1 MADYIA
7 RGIDVSQAQG
17 VIDWAAVKA
26 SGLVDFAIIRTGFG
40 WRENSDSQVDKQF
53 AANVKGCEENGIP
66 YGFYHYSYCT
76 NPYNARKEAKYML
89 NIIKGTQPTYPIWLD
104 IEDKTQ
110 IEKLT
115 TQQRTSIAH
124 DFCDEVKEWG
134 YLPGVYSYRNFLV
147 NHLNMKGLASYE
159 TWIAQVNVAQP
170 TYDGEYGMWQYSWKG
185 SIPGIE
191 GEVDLNYCYKNY
203 PKIIKNLCDPKDYDE
218 SQDVDI
224 IKNPDLVDRDNIE
237 WVFNNDIRV
246 VNDKRSGAVLSCS
259 PNTVLTAEAV
269 QRKMRDNHIEYM
281 RSIGY
286 VPKEELK

>member
-66 YGFYHYSYCT
+66 YGFFHYSYCT
-76 NPYNARKEAKYML
+76 NPVNARKEAKYML
-89 NIIKGTQPTYPIWLD
+89 NIIKGTNPTYPVWFD
-104 IEDKTQ
+104 IEDPSQ
-110 IEKLT
+110 SENLT
-115 TQQRTSIAH
+115 WQQLTSIAM
-124 DFCDEVKEWG
+124 DFCDEVAEWG
-134 YLPGVYSYRNFLV
+134 YYPGIYSYKNFLE
-147 NHLNMKGLASYE
+147 NHLNMKGLARFD
-159 TWIAQVNVAQP
+159 TWLAQVDVPKP
-170 TYDGEYGMWQYSWKG
+170 TYNGSYGMWQYSWKG
-185 SIPGIE
+185 SIPGIR
-191 GEVDLNYCYKNY
+191 GDVDLDYAYKDY
-203 PKIIKNLCDPKDYDE
+203 PKIITKKCNPKDYDE
-218 SQDVDI
+218 SLDVDV